1 MSCVIPALIKTDL
14 IIIFSNLFPGTCPTF
29 HCYIHL
35 LPLVL
40 NRTPMPLHL
49 WSLYTPNIP
58 NDGSTFLDQVSE
70 QPCSRNC
77 WELHY
82 ILQQAQQLSFCFK
95 GFIQHS
101 SDTFSGRNELVL
113 QWGWKCTMTDS
124 LKYAALNKVR
134 TLLSYTTRHSF
145 QPQKL
150 SMTLHDPFPGH
161 ATVIIQH
168 CSPK

>member
-1 MSCVIPALIKTDL
+1 M
-14 IIIFSNLFPGTCPTF
+14 
-29 HCYIHL
+29 
-35 LPLVL
+35 
-40 NRTPMPLHL
+40 
-49 WSLYTPNIP
+49 
-58 NDGSTFLDQVSE
+58 SE

-134 TLLSYTTRHSF
+134 TLLSYTTRHLNNEPEKFCESLAISVLKHVLLSCSRCDSTEIWQMWAHTHMHSF

-161 ATVIIQH
+161 ANVIIQH